1 MSCQKVKRKD
11 TLLLTLPY
19 LPNRLRDYISEM
31 SKVKVKVLLED
42 KIEGLRQSKE
52 PLELLI
58 RLKGKDTT
66 TEDYEQARD
75 VRRSK

>member
-19 LPNRLRDYISEM
+19 LPNRPRDCISEM
-31 SKVKVKVLLED
+31 FKVKVKVLLED
-42 KIEGLRQSKE
+42 KIKGLRQLKE

-66 TEDYEQARD
+66 TKDYEQARD
-75 VRRSK
+75 VRRLK